1 MTYLEIDLI
10 DLRNKN
16 KGQFPK
22 DTFAHQNQALEN
34 LNKVFDINKDTS
46 KSGLLVL
53 PTGGGKTFTAVK
65 WICDSI
71 IPENIKVIWLAHSFH
86 LLDQACDT
94 FKEYSIWISEKRS
107 SLKIRVIS
115 SNPSHCSSSELIEND
130 DVIIMTTTTAIN
142 NFNNKSTD
150 EGGKHLQTPFQ
161 KYLDKYKNERVLVI
175 LDEAHH
181 SPAYGCRNL
190 LMNLKEKIPKLFLLG
205 LTATPT
211 YTDESRR
218 GWLKKIFEEGII
230 YEVRKDQLQLDN
242 ILARENFIQRETD
255 IEMAVDDSLYTRLVR
270 EHKDLPEDIIE
281 KLATNS
287 VRNDFIV
294 SEYLNNSNLYGK
306 TIIFADRWFQCI
318 YLEEKLKAKNIR
330 VGSIFS
336 HIDASAGST
345 IDRNTKTQ
353 DENKR
358 IIDKFKNNELDVL
371 INVKMLTEGTDIPNT
386 KTIFVTRNTTSQ
398 ILLTQM
404 VGRALRGKRAGGGTN
419 KAEANIVF
427 FNDKWKKLINWALPN
442 LEGGENDS
450 TSKVRGLYPLEYISI
465 TLIENLVKQLTSG
478 VVFQKEPFFAIFPI
492 GWYKTSIVVNIQDS
506 EEIDSFTEF
515 VIIFNKDKDSF
526 ENYIDFALK
535 NELPLWDKE
544 DLDIL
549 WMEENIKPLIQ
560 RFFTLENNETNTK
573 LISDLIKITRHISQ
587 NRTKP
592 QFFLFEEREKHDLD
606 KLAQELMYKNSI
618 EQDEILELLFNEHGN
633 LWKMIFKNYYYFS
646 TAVEAAIKRAIYEK
660 KNNMK
665 VSEKINTDTYIVNN
679 NLRRELT
686 EDEKEQVK
694 QRDNYKCLAC
704 GILKEKGVRLEVDH
718 IFPFTLGGHTTID
731 NSQTL
736 CNTCNTYKSTN
747 KIDFR
752 THCANLVGF
761 RNIDII
767 ESKRTDYWDTAL
779 CRIINFFY
787 KCHAV
792 REIELHTKSNGKF
805 YKKWQI
811 KLYSGNNP
819 KWLELQKKELLDF
832 IHNKLDQYQ
841 VEDLSIIGSTNE
853 NDITEDPVLIYYN
866 RGHES
871 FNSGNYESAINYYS
885 RVINVELNNF
895 EVFFSRGN
903 AYYYLKNYEKALL
916 DYQKAIKFEPN
927 NADINFNSACV
938 NSILGNKNEA
948 LKSLSDAIKYNCD
961 YREIARTNDDFK
973 NIKYEVTFKELL
985 VK

>member
-1 MTYLEIDLI
+1 MTYLDIDLAE
-10 DLRNKN
+10 LRNNHKEKLPKN
-16 KGQFPK
+16 
-22 DTFAHQNQALEN
+22 TFAHQNQALQN
-34 LNKVFDINKDTS
+34 LNKVFDIDKNLS

-71 IPENIKVIWLAHSFH
+71 IPQNIKVLWFAHSFH

-94 FKEYSIWISEKRS
+94 FKDYSMWISEKRS
-107 SLKIRVIS
+107 NLKIRVIS
-115 SNPSHCSSSELIEND
+115 SNPSHCNASEINETD
-130 DVIIMTTTTAIN
+130 DIIIMTTTTAIN

-150 EGGKHLQTPFQ
+150 ERGNYLQTAFQ
-161 KYLDKYKNERVLVI
+161 KYLDKYKDEKVLVI

-190 LMNLKEKIPKLFLLG
+190 LMCLKEKIPQLFLLG

-255 IEMAVDDSLYTRLVR
+255 IEMAVDDGLYNRLVR

-281 KLATNS
+281 KLANNS

-294 SEYLNNSNLYGK
+294 SEYLNNSELYGK

-336 HIDASAGST
+336 HIDASSGSAN
-345 IDRNTKTQ
+345 DRNTKTQ

-358 IIDKFKNNELDVL
+358 IIEKFKNNEIDVL

-404 VGRALRGKRAGGGTN
+404 VGRALRGKRAGGGSN

-450 TSKVRGLYPLEYISI
+450 KSKIRGFYPLEYISI
-465 TLIENLVKQLTSG
+465 NLIENLVKQLTSG
-478 VVFQKEPFFAIFPI
+478 IVFQKEPFFAIFPI
-492 GWYKTSIVVNIQDS
+492 GWYKTSIVINIQDS

-515 VIIFNKDKDSF
+515 VIVFNKDKVNF
-526 ENYIDFALK
+526 ENYIEFALK
-535 NELPLWDKE
+535 NELLLWDKE

-549 WMEENIKPLIQ
+549 WMEENLRPLIKS
-560 RFFTLENNETNTK
+560 FFTLENNETNTK
-573 LISDLIKITRHISQ
+573 LINDLIKITRHIAQS
-587 NRTKP
+587 RTKP
-592 QFFLFEEREKHDLD
+592 DFYPFEEREKHDLD

-618 EQDEILELLFNEHGN
+618 EQDEILELIFNEHGN

-646 TAVEAAIKRAIYEK
+646 TAVEGAIKRAIYEK
-660 KNNMK
+660 KHNTK
-665 VSEKINTDTYIVNN
+665 VSEKINTDTYIINN
-679 NLRRELT
+679 NLKRELT

-704 GILKEKGVRLEVDH
+704 EIIKEKGIRLEVDH
-718 IFPFTLGGHTTID
+718 IFPFALGGHTTID
-731 NSQTL
+731 NAQTL
-736 CNTCNTYKSTN
+736 CSTCNAYKGTN

-752 THCANLVGF
+752 IHSANLVSFGD
-761 RNIDII
+761 IDII
-767 ESKRTDYWDTAL
+767 ESKKNDYWDTAL
-779 CRIINFFY
+779 RRIINFFY

-832 IHNKLDQYQ
+832 IHHKLEQYQ
-841 VEDLSIIGSTNE
+841 VEDLSIIGTQNE
-853 NDITEDPVLIYYN
+853 NYITEDPVSIYYN

-871 FNSGNYESAINYYS
+871 FNNENYESAINYYS
-885 RVINVELNNF
+885 KVINVDKNNF

-903 AYYYLKNYEKALL
+903 AYYYLNNYEKALL
-916 DYQKAIKFEPN
+916 DYQKALEFEAN
-927 NADINFNSACV
+927 NADVNFNIACV
-938 NSILGNKNEA
+938 NSILGNKSDA
-948 LKSLSDAIKYNCD
+948 LKNLSNAIKYKSD
-961 YREIARTNDDFK
+961 YKEISKTNTDFK
-973 NIKYEVTFKELL
+973 NIENELIFKNLIL
-985 VK
+985 